1 MCCAAF
7 ATDGMAQQM
16 DWSVYEEKLRA
27 PLITR
32 TDEQFL
38 AKNLEFVWGVD
49 GLDLMELN
57 DLFEKASNL
66 PLILLNAFA

>member
-1 MCCAAF
+1 MCLTAF
-7 ATDGMAQQM
+7 ATDGMAQSM

-32 TDEQFL
+32 TDDQFL

-49 GLDLMELN
+49 GLDLIELN
-57 DLFEKASNL
+57 DLFEKVAQPSYSCVTL
-66 PLILLNAFA
+66 